1 MLQLLTLLCMEPPTT
16 FSADAVRT
24 EKVKVLQAIIPP
36 TPAEVPHMAV
46 RAQYAAGATGG
57 EDVPGYLDEADV
69 PDSSTTESYA
79 ALRLEVDNWRWAGVP
94 IYLRTGKRLA
104 RKVTEIAV
112 TLKPVPHV
120 AFQEEGAFGVQPNQL
135 VLTIQPN
142 EGVSLSLG
150 AKIPG
155 TRMRIRPVKMEFLYG
170 TSFLSASPEAY
181 ERLIL
186 DAVRGDATLFPRD
199 DEVEAQ
205 WRICDPIIEYWVETP
220 GPLPQ
225 YPAGSAGPAEADDLI
240 RPGHR
245 WRGM

>member
-1 MLQLLTLLCMEPPTT
+1 VS
-16 FSADAVRT
+16 FSADEVRT
-24 EKVKVLQAIIPP
+24 EKVKVLHAIVPP
-36 TPAEVPHMAV
+36 TVEQVPHMAV
-46 RAQYAAGATGG
+46 RAQYAAGAAGG
-57 EDVPGYLDEADV
+57 EQVAAYLDEADV
-69 PDSSTTESYA
+69 PDESTTESYA

-120 AFQEEGAFGVQPNQL
+120 AFSEEGAAGVRPNQL

-142 EGVSLSLG
+142 EGASLSLG

-170 TSFLSASPEAY
+170 TAFMSASPEAY

-186 DAVRGDATLFPRD
+186 DVIRGDATLFPRA

-205 WRICDPIIEYWVETP
+205 WGICDPIIEHWATNG

-225 YPAGSAGPAEADDLI
+225 YPAGSAGPAEADELL